1 MTLNVDREK
10 GNNLAKFMQDRLAL
24 AKQVVKSGRHN
35 LDPLGMRV
43 NINERWNIPF
53 LIEELHDYDDKIIID
68 YFQFGWPANRDMLA
82 PDPVPSD
89 INHKGA
95 NNFEH
100 DIDKYLTKEIMNRRM
115 IGPLDRIPFENRVG
129 ISPLNSREKRDSLDR
144 RIIVD
149 FSWPMG
155 QSVNDG
161 IKTNTLASHAN

>member
-24 AKQVVKSGRHN
+24 AKQVVKSGRYN

-68 YFQFGWPANRDMLA
+68 YLQFGWPANRDMLA

-100 DIDKYLTKEIMNRRM
+100 D
-115 IGPLDRIPFENRVG
+115 
-129 ISPLNSREKRDSLDR
+129 
-144 RIIVD
+144 
-149 FSWPMG
+149 
-155 QSVNDG
+155 
-161 IKTNTLASHAN
+161 